1 MTLPNLDSS
10 HLDTVGNRLMEQHV
24 LVAVVN

>member
-10 HLDTVGNRLMEQHV
+10 HLDTVVNGPMEQHV